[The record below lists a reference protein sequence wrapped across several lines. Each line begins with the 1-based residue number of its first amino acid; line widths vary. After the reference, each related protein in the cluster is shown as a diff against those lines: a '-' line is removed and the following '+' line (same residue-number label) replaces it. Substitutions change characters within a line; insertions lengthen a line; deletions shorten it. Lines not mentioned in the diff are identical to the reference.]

1 MIPLSTSSYDSST
14 TDKTLHHDL
23 ANFGRTITHTDSKVI
38 DEIPQG
44 NILKDLRHYYNT
56 VTTKRQLGLDVP
68 AGFRS
73 HSMHHRQ
80 HILHTP
86 PRKSTHDQPGIQTP
100 SNDNETIPEH
110 LSTTPIHSNNLL
122 VWTHCPQ

>member
-1 MIPLSTSSYDSST
+1 MRFPTFKTKALIGSDDIYLDMIPLSTSSYDSST

-73 HSMHHRQ
+73 HSMHR
-80 HILHTP
+80 
-86 PRKSTHDQPGIQTP
+86 
-100 SNDNETIPEH
+100 
-110 LSTTPIHSNNLL
+110 
-122 VWTHCPQ
+122 